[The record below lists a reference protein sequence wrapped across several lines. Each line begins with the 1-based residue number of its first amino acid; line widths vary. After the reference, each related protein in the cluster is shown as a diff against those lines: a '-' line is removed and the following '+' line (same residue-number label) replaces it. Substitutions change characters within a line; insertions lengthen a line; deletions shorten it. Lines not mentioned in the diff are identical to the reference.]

1 MLHFYLCN
9 FFLWKF
15 SQSLTLFEAI
25 YPMCLDCFAL
35 WIQQYCAHFGV
46 PQHLENKHRQ
56 RMPYS
61 ECALAFRFHLKSDF

>member
-46 PQHLENKHRQ
+46 PQHLENKHR
-56 RMPYS
+56 
-61 ECALAFRFHLKSDF
+61 